1 MEERA
6 SSSSLNGQNNSLIG
20 VSILFDMNAELLL
33 DPVDQMYTKLG
44 RYIPSPDPRS
54 DLTYNEYLIL
64 EGGYYTGFTRKTK
77 PESYGCLLLNTGQL
91 YEGCFHRG
99 KIRGKGRMIDL
110 DGTAYEG
117 EWKNNDINS
126 EGTIIWLDGRVYKG
140 KIKKIKPNGSGV
152 LFFLDSKYEG
162 EFKKGRMHGFGVK
175 TWNDD
180 RIYAGQWKSSKMH
193 GLGIMHWPDK
203 TYIGDFVSN
212 EIKGTGKM
220 EWSNKSVYIG
230 EFLNGKRHGLGNMT
244 SRKHKNGKWEND
256 ELIEKYK
263 ETIVFENIEKKFENF
278 DEKIKKFLDFRLFG
292 DKKNSFEKS
301 SIFQSNI
308 SLISIN
314 KNKLD
319 QSSDIGLNSSENDEI
334 EINIPKVENINNF
347 DDSFEGM
354 DRVADS
360 ERNKKNMPKIEYSA
374 GFKSK
379 QSISF
384 SPKFSIENND
394 ENKSV
399 SVNIPQLRPDES
411 KNNENESIQSFEKY
425 SVSEQT
431 IENAEKESVQ
441 VNLPKLKNS
450 SFESKKNETF
460 QKGFSD
466 NTIDYKDKESISVN
480 IPQLNLQSELKS
492 KKTESFESSKK
503 YSIQEAGLDQT
514 EKESIQVNI
523 PNLKNSKVFSENKG
537 FLNSE
542 KESC

>member
-1 MEERA
+1 M
-6 SSSSLNGQNNSLIG
+6 
-20 VSILFDMNAELLL
+20 
-33 DPVDQMYTKLG
+33 
-44 RYIPSPDPRS
+44 
-54 DLTYNEYLIL
+54 
-64 EGGYYTGFTRKTK
+64 
-77 PESYGCLLLNTGQL
+77 
-91 YEGCFHRG
+91 
-99 KIRGKGRMIDL
+99 
-110 DGTAYEG
+110 
-117 EWKNNDINS
+117 
-126 EGTIIWLDGRVYKG
+126 
-140 KIKKIKPNGSGV
+140 
-152 LFFLDSKYEG
+152 
-162 EFKKGRMHGFGVK
+162 
-175 TWNDD
+175 
-180 RIYAGQWKSSKMH
+180 
-193 GLGIMHWPDK
+193 
-203 TYIGDFVSN
+203 
-212 EIKGTGKM
+212 
-220 EWSNKSVYIG
+220 
-230 EFLNGKRHGLGNMT
+230 
-244 SRKHKNGKWEND
+244 
-256 ELIEKYK
+256 
-263 ETIVFENIEKKFENF
+263 
-278 DEKIKKFLDFRLFG
+278 DFRLFG

-492 KKTESFESSKK
+492 KKTESFES
-503 YSIQEAGLDQT
+503 
-514 EKESIQVNI
+514 
-523 PNLKNSKVFSENKG
+523 
-537 FLNSE
+537 
-542 KESC
+542 